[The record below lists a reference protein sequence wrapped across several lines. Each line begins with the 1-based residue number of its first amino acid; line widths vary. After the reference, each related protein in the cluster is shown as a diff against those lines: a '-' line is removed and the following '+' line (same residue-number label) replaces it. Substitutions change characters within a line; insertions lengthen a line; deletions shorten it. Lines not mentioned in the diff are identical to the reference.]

1 MRYCCLPGAIRLF
14 KSVHMRRHNLGTR
27 LLPRTRRDA
36 SVGLLLLGLVL
47 GGCAG
52 HPKGVMAPVL
62 VTGATGGSSVDML
75 VVTSRVPSDDPATL
89 FTGERSPRP
98 YMNDITVSIP
108 SDAKRKSGTVQWPKK
123 LPPNPETEFAVTRVN
138 QLNSVDEGRSWFRQ
152 HAGGGGHALVFV
164 HGFNNRYE
172 DSVFRFAQ
180 IVHDS
185 GAKVA
190 PILFT
195 WPSRASVFDYNYD
208 KESTNYS
215 RVAFEQTLRTLANDP
230 DVKDVTVMAH
240 SMGTWLAMESLRQMA
255 IRDGRVAPKINNVIL
270 ASPDIDVDVFAR
282 QWTEMGEHRPKFT
295 IFVSQDDRALAAS
308 RFISGDVQRLGAINP
323 AEEPYRSK
331 LEKAGITVIDLTK
344 VKAGDSLNHGK
355 FAENPEVVQLIGQRL
370 VTGQTL
376 TDSNVSLGQGITAV
390 VAGTVS
396 TVGKVAATTVAAPIT
411 VLEQPKRTP
420 KKTDELGATLGS
432 KTPSSELSY

>member
-1 MRYCCLPGAIRLF
+1 MKHHSSGAI
-14 KSVHMRRHNLGTR
+14 SSLG
-27 LLPRTRRDA
+27 LPRFGVPA
-36 SVGLLLLGLVL
+36 LLMFTLVL

-52 HPKGVMAPVL
+52 HARGVMAPVL
-62 VTGATGGSSVDML
+62 TTSATGGSKVDML

-98 YMNDITVSIP
+98 YLNEITVSIP
-108 SDAKRKSGTVQWPKK
+108 SDKYRKAGSVQWPKR
-123 LPPNPETEFAVTRVN
+123 LPPNPETEFAVTNVR
-138 QLNSVDEGRSWFRQ
+138 QLNSVEEGRSWFRQ
-152 HAGGGGHALVFV
+152 HTVGGHALVFV

-185 GAKVA
+185 GAQVA

-215 RVAFEQTLRTLANDP
+215 RVAFEQTLRTLAKDP
-230 DVKDVTVMAH
+230 DVKDITVMAH
-240 SMGTWLAMESLRQMA
+240 SMGTWLAVESLRQMA
-255 IRDGRVAPKINNVIL
+255 IRDGRVAAKIDNVIL

-282 QWTEMGEHRPKFT
+282 QWTEMGEKRPQFT

-323 AEEPYRSK
+323 ADEPYRTQ

-344 VKAGDSLNHGK
+344 VKSGDRLNHGK
-355 FAENPEVVQLIGQRL
+355 FAESPQVVQLIGQRL

-396 TVGKVAATTVAAPIT
+396 TVGKVAATTVAAPLT
-411 VLEQPKRTP
+411 VLEQQNQAP
-420 KKTDELGATLGS
+420 KKSSKLDTTLGS